1 MTQPHNVD
9 GDVLDISQIEEPTF
23 TVVDEEEEREVR
35 KKPSHLTIEVRNP
48 EEKRELQPW
57 ELVDPPAE
65 EEKYGTTSTATAYA
79 PPPSSLP
86 SVNANRPYLFYSGGK
101 HALIPKSSYYFG
113 PPPLTSGYGTNPIG
127 HIGVHHPREILRVER
142 DYSGGEVIQFAPIYP
157 LELEGRVRRRLHQAF
172 LLSSHAK
179 Q

>member
-1 MTQPHNVD
+1 VIVIGNYRKRVCALIGTSILLLFHSTLTPHPLAHVMTQPHNVD

-57 ELVDPPAE
+57 DLVDPPAD

-79 PPPSSLP
+79 PSSSSPQREGPLFLP
-86 SVNANRPYLFYSGGK
+86 ILQWWKAC
-101 HALIPKSSYYFG
+101 A
-113 PPPLTSGYGTNPIG
+113 
-127 HIGVHHPREILRVER
+127 HP
-142 DYSGGEVIQFAPIYP
+142 
-157 LELEGRVRRRLHQAF
+157 
-172 LLSSHAK
+172 
-179 Q
+179 